1 MYGISHCFLVFYIY
15 SIFGYILEILGIFIS
30 KKKIVYNRG
39 YLLGPYLPIFGF
51 GALFVTLFL
60 TKYYNEPIVLFVMGM
75 AVCGVLEYFTSFILE
90 KAFNLR
96 WWDYSNKK
104 FNINGR
110 ICLETMVMFGIGSVL
125 LICIFNKYLF
135 YLISLFPNHVI
146 ITLSIVL
153 FMIIIFDTILS
164 TNKIGKL
171 SKDVVLIN
179 TKDATREIKKRIKDS
194 LQENY
199 YYYMRLLKA
208 FPLLEKRDKNIKE
221 IKKMLEEKKRG
232 DNNE

>member
-135 YLISLFPNHVI
+135 YLISLVPNHVI

-194 LQENY
+194 LQENSY
-199 YYYMRLLKA
+199 YYTRLLKA